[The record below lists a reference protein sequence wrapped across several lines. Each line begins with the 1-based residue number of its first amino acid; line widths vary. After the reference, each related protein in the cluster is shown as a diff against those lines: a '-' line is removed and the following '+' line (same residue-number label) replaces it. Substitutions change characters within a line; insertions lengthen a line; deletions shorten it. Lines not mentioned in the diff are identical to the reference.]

1 MYSAFTPGEMKL
13 DVFMKWLRYAEDCPP
28 TTLWYLLSGRNLN
41 DGELREIKTDADIET
56 MISEL
61 GSTTD
66 LQLYADGPIEEFY
79 FMNPLNH
86 RKPPVGSM
94 KLQTCSEYVADG
106 VEILTQEDITEDDFF
121 PHVDDCEPE
130 KETDGPGKNIYD
142 TIDDDDPTYNVVNS
156 DYESEDLEL
165 VREDAENYLESEPI
179 SETVTMFKDVKDI
192 KDVKF
197 SIGLTFINKV
207 QAVDAIRDYAVAG
220 GYKIRFK
227 KNDRKRVRAKCGD
240 GCKWEILISKVGR
253 DIYWQVKT
261 LISGHTCSRSITN
274 PNASKKWLVKHMIP
288 VLMRDYSMST
298 IKVVEYVKHNL
309 YVEITKNM
317 AWRVRVA
324 CFDVIHGD
332 YKQQYARIR
341 DYGVEIK
348 RSNPGASVYLQT
360 TLLHPQSS
368 RNPMFL
374 VILDVIPPQDQN
386 VEGSQSTTQAHVEDA
401 TTEPSIYLPES
412 ACADLPLSEN
422 ISRIQVVPA
431 TTMIVPSP
439 IVNSVNLPTRRD
451 NGKSNRTGRDGE
463 RMVVSTQ

>member
-1 MYSAFTPGEMKL
+1 MTDHNEVHMFIGVRLFHDGKLLWGAKNVIRYLGGKIMYSAFTPGEMKL

-28 TTLWYLLSGRNLN
+28 TTLWYLPSGRNLN
-41 DGELREIKTDADIET
+41 DGELREIKTNTDIEA

-61 GSTTD
+61 GSTTN

-106 VEILTQEDITEDDFF
+106 VEILTQEDVAGDEFF
-121 PHVDDCEPE
+121 SHVDDCEPE

-142 TIDDDDPTYNVVNS
+142 TIDDDDPTYNVVDF
-156 DYESEDLEL
+156 DYESEDLKL
-165 VREDAENYLESEPI
+165 VREDAENDLESEPI
-179 SETVTMFKDVKDI
+179 SKTVTMFKDVKDI

-197 SIGLTFINKV
+197 SIRLTFINKV

-220 GYKIRFK
+220 GYKIKFK

-240 GCKWEILISKVGR
+240 GCNWEILISKVGR

-261 LISGHTCSRSITN
+261 LISRHTCSRSITN
-274 PNASKKWLVKHMIP
+274 SNASKKWLVKHMTP
-288 VLMRDYSMST
+288 VLMRDYSMGT

-317 AWRVRVA
+317 AWRTRVA
-324 CFDVIHGD
+324 CFDAIHGD

-348 RSNPGASVYLQT
+348 RSNPGTSGLNLLFKQWGVEHRFCVRHLYANFRVDFPSKELRLLMWYASKAPNIDTWKRV
-360 TLLHPQSS
+360 
-368 RNPMFL
+368 M
-374 VILDVIPPQDQN
+374 
-386 VEGSQSTTQAHVEDA
+386 EDIKA
-401 TTEPSIYLPES
+401 
-412 ACADLPLSEN
+412 
-422 ISRIQVVPA
+422 
-431 TTMIVPSP
+431 
-439 IVNSVNLPTRRD
+439 VNLKAYELLIGP
-451 NGKSNRTGRDGE
+451 
-463 RMVVSTQ
+463 